1 MEKQFAIPSSH
12 GDGLLGS
19 LFKKD
24 FAARSGKA
32 QLADSPLSTPCHH
45 PRVEATFSPG
55 FPQQVRSPA
64 EGLEPGHLCLTWDSI
79 TDLPF
84 WEFPTDDG

>member
-32 QLADSPLSTPCHH
+32 QLAPSS
-45 PRVEATFSPG
+45 
-55 FPQQVRSPA
+55 SPA
-64 EGLEPGHLCLTWDSI
+64 TIPELRPHSPQAAHGKY
-79 TDLPF
+79 
-84 WEFPTDDG
+84 